1 MCAFTGTILPH
12 MLYIL
17 ARHQDFIKTATL
29 RLFISFHGSSLIYF
43 NYFDPSTCGWLFF
56 GGEKWQ
62 DSPSFNLQ
70 IRGKNWETNS
80 VFIWVPLFD
89 CFQNRCQ
96 LLKAVIEQPH
106 KECRTQMATI
116 LKGLCSKQL
125 SFLIHNLDGKGR
137 GWKKSNTSKIWLDN
151 LDNWYTEKWRY
162 STQKKN
168 MPHPTSINPSRNQTS
183 GSSER
188 VFSKMAFRGLKIWM
202 TRMCCENGWYSEIIG
217 YSWNWIGKKTWCGVQ
232 L

>member
-1 MCAFTGTILPH
+1 

-17 ARHQDFIKTATL
+17 ARHQDFIKTAPGSTL
-29 RLFISFHGSSLIYF
+29 RLFISVHGSSLIYF
-43 NYFDPSTCGWLFF
+43 NYFDPSTCGWFLFF
-56 GGEKWQ
+56 AGENWQ
-62 DSPSFNLQ
+62 DPPSFNLQ

-80 VFIWVPLFD
+80 LCIWVPPLRLL
-89 CFQNRCQ
+89 QNRCQ

-125 SFLIHNLDGKGR
+125 SFLIHNLDGKGW
-137 GWKKSNTSKIWLDN
+137 GWKKSNMSKSWLDN

-162 STQKKN
+162 STPKTKHATSDVYQPFKKSN
-168 MPHPTSINPSRNQTS
+168 LRI
-183 GSSER
+183 
-188 VFSKMAFRGLKIWM
+188 FRASL
-202 TRMCCENGWYSEIIG
+202 
-217 YSWNWIGKKTWCGVQ
+217 